1 MTIEHDLRYGYKTAT
16 GTGLSYELLAS
27 TADLQVISITIDSSA
42 VDSNNSPTTSL
53 RRGLL
58 MWPDPTVSDRYTEF
72 DAAAATATASIEAV
86 VLAEDVPNIDNGD
99 AVAKAY
105 YSATFKDG
113 VIFDDS
119 GTTLTHWDKTEC
131 PRLKIRDNA

>member
-27 TADLQVISITIDSSA
+27 TADLQIISITIDSSA
-42 VDSNNSPTTSL
+42 VDSNSPVTTNL
-53 RRGLL
+53 RRGLM
-58 MWPDPTVSDRYTEF
+58 MWPDPTVGDRYTEF
-72 DAAAATATASIEAV
+72 DAAAATATASNEAV
-86 VLAEDVPNIDNGD
+86 ILAEDVPNIDNGN

-105 YSATFKDG
+105 YSATFKNG

-119 GTTLTHWDKTEC
+119 GTTLTHWTAGEC
-131 PRLKIRDNA
+131 QRIKIRDNA